1 MRWELDELMGVGVV
15 LLWARSDADYVLKA
29 A

>member
-1 MRWELDELMGVGVV
+1 MRRELDELMGVGVV
-15 LLWARSDADYVLKA
+15 LVWARSDADYVLKA